1 MSIMTDID
9 VTEIRIILEDLSE
22 EQLINILEKNGYTNK
37 GKKNVLIR
45 EIMTKISHDIVI
57 QELDDLLLYYFY
69 FFYFYRTFIFLL
81 ILLLFLYPITYKNT
95 HCFFY

>member
-1 MSIMTDID
+1 MGEVIMTDID

-22 EQLINILEKNGYTNK
+22 EQLINILEKKEKNGYTNK

-57 QELDDLLLYYFY
+57 QELDELGV
-69 FFYFYRTFIFLL
+69 I
-81 ILLLFLYPITYKNT
+81 
-95 HCFFY
+95 

>member
-1 MSIMTDID
+1 MGEVIMTDID

-45 EIMTKISHDIVI
+45 GKKTV
-57 QELDDLLLYYFY
+57 
-69 FFYFYRTFIFLL
+69 TL
-81 ILLLFLYPITYKNT
+81 IKVKKMY
-95 HCFFY
+95 

>member
-1 MSIMTDID
+1 MTDID

-22 EQLINILEKNGYTNK
+22 EEKNGYTNK

-57 QELDDLLLYYFY
+57 QELDDLGV
-69 FFYFYRTFIFLL
+69 I
-81 ILLLFLYPITYKNT
+81 
-95 HCFFY
+95 

>member
-1 MSIMTDID
+1 MTDID

-45 EIMTKISHDIVI
+45 EIMTKISHDLGVI
-57 QELDDLLLYYFY
+57 
-69 FFYFYRTFIFLL
+69 
-81 ILLLFLYPITYKNT
+81 
-95 HCFFY
+95 

>member
-1 MSIMTDID
+1 MLLK
-9 VTEIRIILEDLSE
+9 LELE

-57 QELDDLLLYYFY
+57 QELDELGA
-69 FFYFYRTFIFLL
+69 I
-81 ILLLFLYPITYKNT
+81 
-95 HCFFY
+95 

>member
-1 MSIMTDID
+1 MTDID

-45 EIMTKISHDIVI
+45 EIMTKISHDFYTTFIFFTSIV
-57 QELDDLLLYYFY
+57 LLYFYLFYY
-69 FFYFYRTFIFLL
+69 FFY
-81 ILLLFLYPITYKNT
+81 ILLLTKIPIA
-95 HCFFY
+95 FFTKF

>member
-45 EIMTKISHDIVI
+45 EIMTKISHD
-57 QELDDLLLYYFY
+57 LFFLLLSYFY
-69 FFYFYRTFIFLL
+69 IFTYFTTFFISYYLQKYP
-81 ILLLFLYPITYKNT
+81 LLFLLNFKA
-95 HCFFY
+95 

>member
-1 MSIMTDID
+1 MGEVIMTDID

-45 EIMTKISHDIVI
+45 EIMTKISHDY
-57 QELDDLLLYYFY
+57 LLFFKSYLLLNHNY
-69 FFYFYRTFIFLL
+69 FFY
-81 ILLLFLYPITYKNT
+81 
-95 HCFFY
+95 